1 MQSTETQLLRNAF
14 QEFVKASD
22 SLSNYYLVLED
33 RIKELNKEI
42 NEKNKELEKAE
53 EGFYNILNSLPVGV
67 VVQHGKSTLF
77 TNLEAERFGWPEFS
91 ERLDHA
97 DGEMGEVRNGK
108 GYFRWRKSSLTN
120 GSAAK
125 EIIVFEDVTEV
136 QKMKERFERDER
148 LRAMGEMAARIAH
161 EIKNPLGS
169 MQLFLSMILRG
180 KVGPKEKEY
189 VNSVIFGVNTID
201 RIINNLLSYTRPKTI
216 SLRKTGLSRVVK
228 ETLDFM
234 SVSVGSR
241 DIKITFD
248 SAYDAD
254 AWFDPDLIKLCL
266 MNFISNAIEAI
277 ADKGYINVGIRE
289 EGGYASVIFND
300 SGAGMSEETRRNIF
314 NPFFTTKDK
323 GVGLGLFI
331 AHNIVKAHEGYIEVE
346 SIEGKGSS
354 FMIYL
359 PKERS

>member
-42 NEKNKELEKAE
+42 NEKNKELEKAK

-77 TNLEAERFGWPEFS
+77 TNKEAERFGWPEFS

-120 GSAAK
+120 GSAGK
-125 EIIVFEDVTEV
+125 EVIVFEDVTEV

-169 MQLFLSMILRG
+169 MQLLSFDDPAGEGRAR
-180 KVGPKEKEY
+180 KKR
-189 VNSVIFGVNTID
+189 NT
-201 RIINNLLSYTRPKTI
+201 
-216 SLRKTGLSRVVK
+216 
-228 ETLDFM
+228 
-234 SVSVGSR
+234 
-241 DIKITFD
+241 
-248 SAYDAD
+248 
-254 AWFDPDLIKLCL
+254 
-266 MNFISNAIEAI
+266 
-277 ADKGYINVGIRE
+277 
-289 EGGYASVIFND
+289 
-300 SGAGMSEETRRNIF
+300 
-314 NPFFTTKDK
+314 
-323 GVGLGLFI
+323 
-331 AHNIVKAHEGYIEVE
+331 
-346 SIEGKGSS
+346 SI
-354 FMIYL
+354 
-359 PKERS
+359 P